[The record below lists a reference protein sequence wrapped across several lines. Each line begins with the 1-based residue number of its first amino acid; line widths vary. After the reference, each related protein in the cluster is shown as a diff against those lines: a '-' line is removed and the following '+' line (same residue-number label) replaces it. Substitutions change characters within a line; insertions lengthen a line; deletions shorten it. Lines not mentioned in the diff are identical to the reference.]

1 MAHRI
6 QTVPTMCQT
15 TRPLDHPTFLAGT
28 VDSVVEYLLSE
39 VSAKRVLESLY
50 TGISCASVD
59 PDRGVAAFTVGSQT
73 VTMSYS
79 LLDASR
85 VELNRPISKIETL
98 SIGKA
103 VCRRATWPVC
113 LDFIWLRKRLPIYNQ
128 LFDSAKDDMRGPA
141 TCWVFTHA
149 LSILQT
155 AAHAVVRSTFLAL
168 LERATQTRLQRL
180 LEDLLAKPWELNE
193 DQADRL
199 FQCTQPFS
207 LFPVVPKTRPPKKS
221 CHLWISDTVAVVYSL
236 RERCFLS
243 ILCTGH
249 ANLIWP
255 TCPPQIFSEIN
266 NAF

>member
-1 MAHRI
+1 
-6 QTVPTMCQT
+6 
-15 TRPLDHPTFLAGT
+15 PTFLAGT

-59 PDRGVAAFTVGSQT
+59 PSRGVAAFTVGSQT
-73 VTMSYS
+73 VTMSYG

-85 VELNRPISKIETL
+85 VELNKPISKIETL
-98 SIGKA
+98 SIGRA
-103 VCRRATWPVC
+103 VCRKATWTVC
-113 LDFIWLRKRLPIYNQ
+113 LDFLWLRRKLPIYSQ

-149 LSILQT
+149 LSILQA
-155 AAHAVVRSTFLAL
+155 AAHAVARSTFLAL
-168 LERATQTRLQRL
+168 LERTTQPRLQRFLEGL
-180 LEDLLAKPWELNE
+180 LTQSWALNE
-193 DQADRL
+193 EQADRL
-199 FQCTQPFS
+199 FQFTQPFS
-207 LFPVVPKTRPPKKS
+207 LFPEVAKTRPPQRS

-249 ANLIWP
+249 ADLIWP
-255 TCPPQIFSEIN
+255 ASSPPVFSMECQN
-266 NAF
+266 